1 LQEELS
7 CLNPREEAEA
17 FEDGAEFLEAY
28 AAAFLIFGR
37 RLYTAV
43 NRKHHL

>member
-1 LQEELS
+1 MFEIEGF
-7 CLNPREEAEA
+7 REVEA
-17 FEDGAEFLEAY
+17 FEGGAESLAAD
-28 AAAFLIFGR
+28 AAAFHIFGR

>member
-1 LQEELS
+1 MLS
-7 CLNPREEAEA
+7 EVERKSLAAN
-17 FEDGAEFLEAY
+17 
-28 AAAFLIFGR
+28 AAAFHIFGR

>member
-1 LQEELS
+1 MTFEE
-7 CLNPREEAEA
+7 
-17 FEDGAEFLEAY
+17 GAEFLETG
-28 AAAFLIFGR
+28 AAAFIISGR